1 MSREATR
8 FDAVVFA
15 IAFGAT
21 VLSSAAI
28 AAAPAIS
35 VGSVR
40 GGAGVYE
47 NFDSLAAAGG
57 LSAKGIKVTF
67 SGTGAGT
74 AALPDSSGHYAAPYL
89 SGGSG
94 KAFHNF
100 HADGPDATQYL
111 TTGMGQVTL
120 QLEDHNRYF
129 GLLWGSVDDYNTLSF
144 YDGNTLLFSF
154 TGIDVDGGANGNRG
168 AGGTFYVNINSDTAF
183 NKVVASST
191 NYGFEFDNVALAIN
205 PVAVSPVPE
214 PGAYSLLMAGLALI
228 GAIIRRRTITPATKA
243 C

>member
-8 FDAVVFA
+8 FNSVVLA

-35 VGSVR
+35 VGSVP

-57 LSAKGIKVTF
+57 LSTKGISVAF

-74 AALPDSSGHYAAPYL
+74 AALPDLSGYYAAPYL

-94 KAFHNF
+94 ATFGNF
-100 HADGPDATQYL
+100 QAEGPDVTQYL
-111 TTGMGQVTL
+111 TTGIGQVTL
-120 QLEDHNRYF
+120 QLDGYSQYF
-129 GLLWGSVDDYNTLSF
+129 GLLWGSVDNYNTLSF

-154 TGIDVDGGANGNRG
+154 TGLDVDGGAHGNQG
-168 AGGTFYVNINSDTAF
+168 AGGTFYVNIDSDTAF

-191 NYGFEFDNVALAIN
+191 AYGFEFDNVAVTLN
-205 PVAVSPVPE
+205 PIAVSPIPE

-228 GAIIRRRTITPATKA
+228 GTIIRRRTITSAVS
-243 C
+243 

>member
-8 FDAVVFA
+8 FEAAVLV
-15 IAFGAT
+15 IAFSAT
-21 VLSSAAI
+21 VVSSAAI

-35 VGSVR
+35 AGSVP
-40 GGAGVYE
+40 GGAGTYE

-57 LSAKGIKVTF
+57 LSAQGINVTF

-74 AALPDSSGHYAAPYL
+74 AALPDLSGHYAAPYL
-89 SGGSG
+89 TGGSG
-94 KAFHNF
+94 AAFDNLQ
-100 HADGPDATQYL
+100 ADGPDATQYL

-120 QLEDHNRYF
+120 QLDGYNRYF

-154 TGIDVDGGANGNRG
+154 TGIDVDGSANGNQG

-191 NYGFEFDNVALAIN
+191 AFGFEFDNVALGIN
-205 PVAVSPVPE
+205 PIAVSPIPE
-214 PGAYSLLMAGLALI
+214 PETYSLLMAGLALI
-228 GAIIRRRTITPATKA
+228 GAIIRRRTTTSAIRVS
-243 C
+243 